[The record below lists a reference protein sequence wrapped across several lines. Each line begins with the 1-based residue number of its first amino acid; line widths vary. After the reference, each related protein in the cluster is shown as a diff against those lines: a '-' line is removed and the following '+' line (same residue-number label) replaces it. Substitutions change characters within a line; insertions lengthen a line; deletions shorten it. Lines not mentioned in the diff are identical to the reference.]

1 MISTFSSK
9 TGLTATS
16 MAYRPPLIPT
26 THPVIPVVPVPRHAP
41 NITDDYERWYT
52 EASPNNR
59 MLLSLRSGIPSEI
72 AWAFDRLCRLCNN
85 EQFLFR
91 SIPGLTNTLFEWPE
105 WYVSHS
111 ATHLPGFSS
120 LFAIPSAE
128 ERKRRHGL
136 EALCIMR
143 NAAAVNE
150 SNAEELVNHRKATP
164 LILSALHGV
173 RPTTDDNVEFLLY
186 VTDLFQYIAP
196 TYTLPPA
203 SAPQITSPLPPLL
216 DLIRRTSNRSL
227 IISSLTCLHLLFSNH
242 SLSTSLLYL
251 PLFSDK
257 VLVDVCLNYLYV
269 HLSHPPMA
277 KAFLLH
283 PDMPS
288 ALKLLV
294 TQILSEQIVDTVSI
308 DIGGPIHTAP
318 AQAVLIEDHE
328 LSKEELDGLI
338 ALPEPQRCYEWLTFG
353 ICTKTCS
360 FLFKTSSTYL
370 TSTVVFPQA
379 QAMVLP
385 GPPQKFVVRGVDR
398 RKDDRS
404 NERFKCLWDR
414 SGCDSSPCGSASEL
428 YEHVLGHISSVEED
442 GQSCLWATC
451 SREPLS
457 KSHLR
462 AHVLTHLPSAQ
473 PLPKH
478 PTQSDTITLP
488 SPQHSHPVP
497 NPTTRPLP
505 PQKTT
510 LSMKKPIADPPS
522 SSLTALLCIRI
533 LFRTSFTSIE
543 AAPRADA
550 DHFGFPGVIE
560 EDEVM
565 NVMEDGDLSDSEQE
579 GQRRGRRA
587 FVGVRKL
594 LEGVQI
600 RDEALMNWITEM
612 IQATLS

>member
-1 MISTFSSK
+1 
-9 TGLTATS
+9 
-16 MAYRPPLIPT
+16 
-26 THPVIPVVPVPRHAP
+26 
-41 NITDDYERWYT
+41 
-52 EASPNNR
+52 

-91 SIPGLTNTLFEWPE
+91 SIPGLTNALFEWPE
-105 WYVSHS
+105 WYISQNAS
-111 ATHLPGFSS
+111 GSFKLSS
-120 LFAIPSAE
+120 LFALSPSE

-143 NAAAVNE
+143 NAAAVNDA
-150 SNAEELVNHRKATP
+150 NAEELVKHKKAIP
-164 LILSALHGV
+164 LILSALHNV
-173 RPTTDDNVEFLLY
+173 QPTSDENVEFLLY

-196 TYTLPPA
+196 TYILPSA
-203 SAPQITSPLPPLL
+203 SRTSSPLPPLL
-216 DLIRRTSNRSL
+216 DLMRRTSNRSL
-227 IISSLTCLHLLFSNH
+227 IVSSLTCLHLLFSNTFNAYR
-242 SLSTSLLYL
+242 LSTDSPALSASLLYL
-251 PLFSDK
+251 PLLPDR
-257 VLVDVCLNYLYV
+257 VLVDVCINYLYA

-283 PDMPS
+283 PDMS
-288 ALKLLV
+288 STLKLLV
-294 TQILSEQIVDTVSI
+294 TQMLSEQIEDTVPI
-308 DIGGPIHTAP
+308 EIGGPVHTAP
-318 AQAVLIEDHE
+318 AEAVLIQDHE

-338 ALPEPQRCYEWLTFG
+338 ALPEPQRCYEWYVQVTVSLRFWCLFHFRMKLMFVAKPEGELTQVDFWNLYKDVFVPYQDQYHLLVASDV
-353 ICTKTCS
+353 IKNVN
-360 FLFKTSSTYL
+360 
-370 TSTVVFPQA
+370 VVFPQA

-414 SGCDSSPCGSASEL
+414 SECNSSPFGSAGEL
-428 YEHVLGHISSVEED
+428 CEHILGHLSSLGDDEH
-442 GQSCLWATC
+442 SCSWATC
-451 SREPLS
+451 SREPLD
-457 KSHLR
+457 KQTLR
-462 AHVLTHLPSAQ
+462 AHLLTHLPSAQ
-473 PLPKH
+473 PPSKH

-488 SPQHSHPVP
+488 SPQHSHPMP

-510 LSMKKPIADPPS
+510 LLMKKPVGDPPS

-533 LFRTSFTSIE
+533 LFRTAFTAIE
-543 AAPRADA
+543 AAPRIDA

-560 EDEVM
+560 EDEGM
-565 NVMEDGDLSDSEQE
+565 DALEASGLSASEQE

-587 FVGVRKL
+587 FNGVRKL

-600 RDEALMNWITEM
+600 RDETLMGWITEM
-612 IQATLS
+612 IQATS

>member
-1 MISTFSSK
+1 
-9 TGLTATS
+9 
-16 MAYRPPLIPT
+16 
-26 THPVIPVVPVPRHAP
+26 
-41 NITDDYERWYT
+41 
-52 EASPNNR
+52 

-105 WYVSHS
+105 WYVTQNASCV
-111 ATHLPGFSS
+111 PGLSS
-120 LFAIPSAE
+120 LFAIPPAE

-150 SNAEELVNHRKATP
+150 SNAEELVNHRKAIP
-164 LILSALHGV
+164 LILSALNGV
-173 RPTTDDNVEFLLY
+173 QPTSDDNVEPLPVYRPNLH
-186 VTDLFQYIAP
+186 L
-196 TYTLPPA
+196 TLNFCTTT
-203 SAPQITSPLPPLL
+203 TSPLPPLL

-227 IISSLTCLHLLFSNH
+227 IISSLTCLHLLFSNPVN
-242 SLSTSLLYL
+242 SSRLTANSPALSMSLLYL
-251 PLFSDK
+251 PLLSDK

-294 TQILSEQIVDTVSI
+294 TQILSEQIEDTVSI

-318 AQAVLIEDHE
+318 AQAVLIKDHE

-338 ALPEPQRCYEWLTFG
+338 ALPEPQRCYEWMKLMFVAKPDGELTQVDFWNLYKDVFVPFQDQYHLLVASDV
-353 ICTKTCS
+353 IKNVN
-360 FLFKTSSTYL
+360 
-370 TSTVVFPQA
+370 VVFPQA

-404 NERFKCLWDR
+404 NERFKCFWDR
-414 SGCDSSPCGSASEL
+414 SGCDTSPCGSASEL
-428 YEHVLGHISSVEED
+428 YEHVLGHISSVEDD

-451 SREPLS
+451 SRDLLPR
-457 KSHLR
+457 SHLR

-473 PLPKH
+473 PLSKH

-488 SPQHSHPVP
+488 SLQHSHP
-497 NPTTRPLP
+497 
-505 PQKTT
+505 
-510 LSMKKPIADPPS
+510 KPIVDPPS

-550 DHFGFPGVIE
+550 DHFGFP
-560 EDEVM
+560 
-565 NVMEDGDLSDSEQE
+565 DGDLSDLEQE

-600 RDEALMNWITEM
+600 RDEALMSWITEM
-612 IQATLS
+612 IKQLLLASYSPARLIRMIRGSYGLSCN